1 MNVRKLALVAAIFVG
16 LTNMAGAAFAQ
27 TKVYIVNESKVMSDS
42 KLGKAMAA
50 QLNQDATTA
59 VDQLGL
65 KALQSEVQT
74 ERTALQPQTQ
84 SLTPEAIAANP
95 TLKSRVDALNRKM
108 NELVQKSNALDQGL
122 EQQRS
127 VNQIA
132 FNYVLVPAV
141 ETVARDVGADVVL
154 SYNSALYNKDAIDI
168 TAKVVARL
176 DSTVPTLEALK
187 AALPQPPAAPAPAPA
202 PGGG

>member
-1 MNVRKLALVAAIFVG
+1 MNIRKLALAAALFVG

-27 TKVYIVNESKVMSDS
+27 AKVYVVNETKVMADS

-50 QLNQDATTA
+50 QLTQDANA
-59 VDQLGL
+59 VVDQLGL
-65 KALQSEVQT
+65 KALQTEVQT
-74 ERTALQPQTQ
+74 ERAALQPQTQ

-95 TLKSRVDALNRKM
+95 TLKSRVDALNRKV

-122 EQQRS
+122 DQQRS

-141 ETVARDVGADVVL
+141 EAVAKEMGADVVL
-154 SYNSALYNKDAIDI
+154 SYNTTLYNKDSIDI
-168 TAKVVARL
+168 TAKVVSRL

-187 AALPQPPAAPAPAPA
+187 AALPQPPAAPATGA

>member
-1 MNVRKLALVAAIFVG
+1 MNIRKLALAAALFVG

-27 TKVYIVNESKVMSDS
+27 AKVYVVNETKVMADS

-50 QLNQDATTA
+50 QLTQDANA
-59 VDQLGL
+59 VVDQLGL
-65 KALQSEVQT
+65 KALQTEVQT
-74 ERTALQPQTQ
+74 ERAALQPQTQ

-95 TLKSRVDALNRKM
+95 TLKSRVDALNRKV

-122 EQQRS
+122 DQQRS

-141 ETVARDVGADVVL
+141 EAVAKEMGADVVL
-154 SYNSALYNKDAIDI
+154 SYNTTLYNKDSIDI
-168 TAKVVARL
+168 TAKVVSRL

-187 AALPQPPAAPAPAPA
+187 AALPQPPAAPAAGA